1 MQTESKNSVVT
12 LIKNV
17 SEIHKDV
24 QNKSISI
31 AITKIE
37 YQLLIKELWEMDE
50 FLIEVEKTMLNYE
63 KDTNEGAPHDKEALM
78 EELERSVDKYIK
90 NN

>member
-50 FLIEVEKTMLNYE
+50 FLKEKYPDYQSVPQIYTLFGVKIEVA
-63 KDTNEGAPHDKEALM
+63 G
-78 EELERSVDKYIK
+78 
-90 NN
+90 

>member
-37 YQLLIKELWEMDE
+37 YQLLIKELWEMDV
-50 FLIEVEKTMLNYE
+50 FLKEKYPDYQSVPQIYTLFGVKIEVA
-63 KDTNEGAPHDKEALM
+63 G
-78 EELERSVDKYIK
+78 
-90 NN
+90 